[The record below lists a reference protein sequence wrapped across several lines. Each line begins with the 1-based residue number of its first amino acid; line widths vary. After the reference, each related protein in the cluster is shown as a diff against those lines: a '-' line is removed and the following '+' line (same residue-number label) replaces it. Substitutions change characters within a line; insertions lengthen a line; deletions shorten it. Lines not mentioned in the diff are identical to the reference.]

1 MNRKCKAVMQ
11 PTRVGIQN
19 DLISRQAAIDTLEKV
34 AELFPWRIPGNRDSY
49 DRYNEAWND
58 AIGRAEIEIEK
69 LPSAQPEPDHFRETK
84 KMIWHECDSD
94 DPSSFPDD
102 DRAVLV
108 SFPDS
113 TIPAVGWFERNDD
126 FYGWTDGERFGL
138 HADGWWELPKKPTLE
153 K

>member
-1 MNRKCKAVMQ
+1 MS
-11 PTRVGIQN
+11 
-19 DLISRQAAIDTLEKV
+19 DLISRQQAIDAIKALWDDAPTAQHVSAMFDCE
-34 AELFPWRIPGNRDSY
+34 
-49 DRYNEAWND
+49 D
-58 AIGRAEIEIEK
+58 AIQA
-69 LPSAQPEPDHFRETK
+69 LPPAQPEPDHFREVK
-84 KMIWHECDSD
+84 KMIWHECDPD

-113 TIPAVGWFERNDD
+113 PIPAVGWFERNDD
-126 FYGWTDGERFGL
+126 FYGWTDGEQFGL